1 MDIFGK
7 RERDFH
13 RSNRSTVGSCV
24 GLDKTMIETD
34 RKIRS
39 NIGFLEISIE

>member
-13 RSNRSTVGSCV
+13 WRNRSAVGSCV
-24 GLDKTMIETD
+24 GLDKTMI
-34 RKIRS
+34 
-39 NIGFLEISIE
+39 